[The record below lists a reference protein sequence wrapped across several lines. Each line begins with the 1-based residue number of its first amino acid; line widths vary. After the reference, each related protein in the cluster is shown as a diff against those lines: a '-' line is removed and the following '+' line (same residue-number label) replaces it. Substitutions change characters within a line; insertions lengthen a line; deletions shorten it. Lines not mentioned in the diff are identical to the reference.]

1 MFRIQKIPLHSQ
13 GDFYFVPA
21 MQIEKLYQLF
31 ISSTGVT
38 TDTRS
43 IAMGNIFFALKGEKF
58 NANEFAEQSLQA
70 GASYAVIDELVK
82 DEWKAL
88 YGERIIL
95 VPNVLETLQQLAGH
109 HRQQL
114 KCPVLAITGS
124 NGKTTTK
131 ELVAAVLSKKYKT
144 YATKGNLNNHI
155 GIPLTLLAIKSD
167 VEFAVIEMGANHQKE
182 IASYCEYVKPD
193 YGLITNV
200 GLAHIEGFGG
210 FEGVVKGKTE
220 LYADLAK
227 RGGKVF
233 VSSENEILLGKIS
246 DFGFQISDLNA
257 VISYG
262 KSASAYCKGKPGN
275 SKEFLSVITEGETI
289 RTNLVGEYNFE
300 NVMSAV
306 CIGKYFG
313 VELRAI
319 KEAIE
324 SYMPSN
330 NRSQKIEWG
339 SNTIILDAYNANPS
353 SMAEALKNFQKIE
366 AANKV
371 TILGEMMELG
381 EYSAAEHKKI
391 KELTDGMNLQE
402 RVFTGRGFAFLKD
415 EKDILYF
422 ENTTQLKDWF
432 QQQKW
437 ENTYLLIKGSRK
449 NELEKILK
457 D

>member
-1 MFRIQKIPLHSQ
+1 
-13 GDFYFVPA
+13 

-43 IAMGNIFFALKGEKF
+43 IAMSNIFFALKGEKF
-58 NANEFAEQSLQA
+58 NANEFAEQALQT
-70 GASYAVIDELVK
+70 GASHVVVDELIK
-82 DEWKAL
+82 DEWNRI

-95 VPNVLETLQQLAGH
+95 VHNVLETLQQLAGH

-144 YATKGNLNNHI
+144 YSTKGNLNNHI
-155 GIPLTLLAIKSD
+155 GIPLTLLSVKSD

-233 VSSENEILLGKIS
+233 VCSENDVLLEKVS
-246 DFGFQISDLNA
+246 DFGFRISDLNA

-262 KSASAYCKGKPGN
+262 KSASAFCQGKPGN
-275 SKEFLSVITEGETI
+275 SKEFLSVITEGEAI

-313 VELRAI
+313 VETTAI
-319 KEAIE
+319 KQAIE
-324 SYMPSN
+324 NYVPSN

-339 SNTIILDAYNANPS
+339 TNTIILDAYNANPS
-353 SMAEALKNFQKIE
+353 SMTEALKNFQKI
-366 AANKV
+366 AAVNKV

-381 EYSAAEHKKI
+381 EYSGAEHKKI
-391 KELTDGMNLQE
+391 KELTDGMNLQQ
-402 RVFTGRGFAFLKD
+402 RVFTGGGFAFLKD
-415 EKDILYF
+415 EKDVLYF
-422 ENTTQLKDWF
+422 ENTIQLKDWF
-432 QQQKW
+432 KQQKL